1 MAPPTAI
8 TQHTPPWFFTTHKGS
23 QFSFKEH
30 ASGTHERRSLA
41 LTSNTQ
47 EKTYSL
53 MIYRFIALCL
63 MLSTV
68 SCVPYRDLI
77 LFRKG
82 ESTLPEIQPT
92 TVSKNTDVAIQ
103 PNDAL
108 SITVSCL
115 DPQLAAPFNLIDTR
129 TSTVIVADSPLASF
143 LVDSNGDINYPVLG
157 KIQATKK
164 TIAQLRDTLT
174 AKLRP
179 YIKDPSINIRRVNF
193 KITVLGEVTKAG
205 SFSVPS
211 ERITILEAI
220 GLAGDFTSYSDRQ
233 RVLVVREEN
242 GKVISVKIDLQT
254 PDFFNSPFYFLHPND
269 VVYIDPKKGKTGT
282 VNDPASKFVSWG
294 SAAFSAIAAIA
305 TAILLLR

>member
-1 MAPPTAI
+1 
-8 TQHTPPWFFTTHKGS
+8 
-23 QFSFKEH
+23 
-30 ASGTHERRSLA
+30 
-41 LTSNTQ
+41 
-47 EKTYSL
+47 

-63 MLSTV
+63 LLSTT
-68 SCVPYRDLI
+68 SCIPYKDLV

-82 ESTLPEIQPT
+82 NASLPELQPT
-92 TVSKNTDVAIQ
+92 SVAKNTDVAIQ

-115 DPQLAAPFNLIDTR
+115 DPQLAAPFNLVDARVNGQIA
-129 TSTVIVADSPLASF
+129 ADSPLASF
-143 LVDSNGDINYPVLG
+143 LVDGNGDINYPVLG

-164 TIAQLRDTLT
+164 TIAQLRDELI
-174 AKLRP
+174 AKLKP
-179 YIKDPSINIRRVNF
+179 YIKEPSINIRRVNF

-242 GKVISVKIDLQT
+242 GKVTSTKVDLQT
-254 PDFFNSPFYFLHPND
+254 SDFFTSPYYFLHPND
-269 VVYIDPKKGKTGT
+269 VIYVDPKKGKTGN
-282 VNDPASKFVSWG
+282 VNDPASKYVSWG
-294 SAAFSAIAAIA
+294 AAAFSAIAAVA
-305 TAILLLR
+305 TAILLLK